1 MRRNQNKL
9 VRRRSGAGMTEYI
22 IIVGLVALGLFAAV
36 QRFGLQIDATIRGT
50 AGAFTRGT
58 NSGANGGYGEVPAGA
73 TSSKHPPGKIGP
85 DGHCNFPG
93 GCSQTHT

>member
-58 NSGANGGYGEVPAGA
+58 GSGANGGYGEIPTGSTPGNHKAGIIDPR
-73 TSSKHPPGKIGP
+73 TRR
-85 DGHCNFPG
+85 CNFPG
-93 GCSQTHT
+93 CTMTH